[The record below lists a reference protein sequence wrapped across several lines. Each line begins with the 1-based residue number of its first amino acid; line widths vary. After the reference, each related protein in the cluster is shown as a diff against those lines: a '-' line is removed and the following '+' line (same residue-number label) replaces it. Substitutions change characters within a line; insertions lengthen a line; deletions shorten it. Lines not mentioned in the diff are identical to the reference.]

1 MRGAKA
7 LGLAVATALI
17 WTAGC
22 TRVRTHVVERD
33 RMDQDLSAGNRGYL
47 VGGPPA
53 GTQDR
58 PRKLMRPTYVTETE
72 LPDVSPSTA
81 RKPARWV
88 EEVSSEPGQE
98 LIREAS
104 EAAGTQTPDASAG
117 TAVTTYTV
125 QSSDTLQK
133 ISRKVYGTSRKWR
146 RIYEA
151 NTDQL
156 ESPDRITAG
165 QVLKIPQG

>member
-1 MRGAKA
+1 MKGTKA
-7 LGLAVATALI
+7 LGLAVAAALAL
-17 WTAGC
+17 TAGC
-22 TRVRTHVVERD
+22 TRVRTYVVEKD
-33 RMDQDLSAGNRGYL
+33 RVDQDLSAGNRGYI

-53 GTQDR
+53 GKQDR
-58 PRKLMRPTYVTETE
+58 PRKLTRQTYVTEVE
-72 LPDVSPSTA
+72 LPDLSSSTA
-81 RKPARWV
+81 RKSVRLV

-104 EAAGTQTPDASAG
+104 EAAGTQTPGASAG

-125 QSSDTLQK
+125 QNSDTLQK
-133 ISRKVYGTSRKWR
+133 ISRKVYGTSKKWR

-151 NTDQL
+151 NTEQL
-156 ESPDRITAG
+156 ESPDRIYVG